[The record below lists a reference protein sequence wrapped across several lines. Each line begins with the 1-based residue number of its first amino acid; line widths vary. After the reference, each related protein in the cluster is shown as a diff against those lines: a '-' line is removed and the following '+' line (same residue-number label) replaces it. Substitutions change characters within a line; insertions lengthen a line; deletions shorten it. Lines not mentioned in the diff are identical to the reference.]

1 MNQAYRLVV
10 VLAAALTTAC
20 ASADPSL
27 MSFSEYAARPHS
39 FPQILQIQGA
49 AGALFYYGAAHTN
62 DPANPQIAE
71 IQRFWGAFRPTFAF
85 NEGGTPPVFDA
96 LEETVGRYGESALV
110 RWLARRDGVPVDTFE
125 PSRGEIVAALVPR
138 FTPEQIKV
146 ANVLRGLSQD
156 SRRAEQFQISDID
169 AEVERVLTILSRTH
183 GLERAPTTASE
194 FATSATRLSPSRSD
208 WRHPPAEWF
217 DPVPDPPPT
226 WFNAF
231 AKAESNFRDEVI
243 MRKLTQKVRD
253 GERVFAVIG
262 GSHVVMQERAL
273 RSRLASR

>member
-1 MNQAYRLVV
+1 MNQACRLIVV
-10 VLAAALTTAC
+10 FAAALTTAC

-27 MSFSEYAARPHS
+27 MSFSEYAARPRL
-39 FPQILQIQGA
+39 FPQILQIQSVS
-49 AGALFYYGAAHTN
+49 GALFYYGAAHTN

-71 IQRFWGAFRPTFAF
+71 IQRLWGTFRPTFAL
-85 NEGGTPPVFDA
+85 NEGGNPPVFDT
-96 LEETVGRYGESALV
+96 LEETVRRNGESALV
-110 RWLARRDGVPVDTFE
+110 RWLARRDGIPVATFE
-125 PSRGEIVAALVPR
+125 PSRAEIVAALVPR

-156 SRRAEQFQISDID
+156 SRRAEQFRTSDID
-169 AEVERVLTILSRTH
+169 TEVERVLTILSRTR
-183 GLERAPTTASE
+183 GLEGAPTTAVE
-194 FATSATRLSPSRSD
+194 FAASATRLTPSSSD
-208 WRHPPAEWF
+208 WRRPPAEWF

-231 AKAESNFRDEVI
+231 ARAESNFRDEVI
-243 MRKLTQKVRD
+243 MQKLTQKVRD